1 MQGVKRAKIRNENIS
16 RIKRDL
22 ETSEFAVSFA
32 FQQSSTMSAMRG
44 SLFSLP
50 SSFTAKAKAMVRQAL
65 LGQHKDSIKL
75 LKINEVEEYRDGR
88 Y

>member
-1 MQGVKRAKIRNENIS
+1 
-16 RIKRDL
+16 
-22 ETSEFAVSFA
+22 
-32 FQQSSTMSAMRG
+32 MSAMRG